1 MSEINLKIL
10 LIGDTS
16 VGKTSILSKYIDDK
30 FDEVHISTIGVE
42 FKVKNLTIK
51 GKKVKLRI
59 WDTSGQE
66 RYRSITQNFYR
77 NANGILY
84 IFDLTRKES
93 FENIKD
99 WLIESYNCDSKV
111 KKLLVGNKVDLDKNK
126 QMDKQIIENYAEKKE
141 MKYYEVSAKMGTNIN
156 KIFRELA
163 ESILSGKSENEMN
176 EEFSENAN
184 DNIDRKK
191 DGSFV
196 INRISNKS
204 KKKKSF
210 C

>member
-42 FKVKNLTIK
+42 FKVKSLTIK

-163 ESILSGKSENEMN
+163 ESILSGKSEEEMN

>member
-42 FKVKNLTIK
+42 FKVKSLTIK

>member
-1 MSEINLKIL
+1 M
-10 LIGDTS
+10 IGDTS

-42 FKVKNLTIK
+42 FKVKSLTIK

-163 ESILSGKSENEMN
+163 ESILSGKSEKEMN

-184 DNIDRKK
+184 DNINRKK

>member
-42 FKVKNLTIK
+42 FKVKSLTIK

-163 ESILSGKSENEMN
+163 ESILSGKSEKEMN